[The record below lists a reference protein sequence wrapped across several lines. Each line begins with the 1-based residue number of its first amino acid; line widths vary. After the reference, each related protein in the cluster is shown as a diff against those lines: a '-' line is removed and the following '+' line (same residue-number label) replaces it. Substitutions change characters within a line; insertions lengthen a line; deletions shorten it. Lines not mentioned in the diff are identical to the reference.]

1 MPEQVPMRES
11 PRSNGVNDKLAP
23 VGIEEETDDE
33 EEDNEEGCVVA
44 DCHADCRHGIA

>member
-11 PRSNGVNDKLAP
+11 PRSNGVNDKLAA

-33 EEDNEEGCVVA
+33 EADN
-44 DCHADCRHGIA
+44 